1 MNDGWRRP
9 TPEGLG
15 EPDAWKGGTIMASD
29 VIQSVDR
36 ALEVLIYLYY
46 EGKETSITKIAN
58 DRGVYK
64 STVFRTLAT
73 LEARGFVKKNPETE
87 KYWLGSRLFT
97 LGKAVENKMGLQE
110 IIRPYARKL
119 YEAYHEVVNVSIL
132 ERNPGDVYRSVIILK
147 EESPNQVLTVNPPV
161 GSSSECHCSS
171 VGKCLLAFGSKIDL
185 SVYENVSLTAH
196 TAHTI
201 TSADALRAELA
212 KIRSDGYA
220 VDREELEMGLTCI
233 GAPILDRSG
242 VALAAIS
249 LSGPTSRM
257 LAGDLDERVEAVRRI
272 AREISNNF

>member
-58 DRGVYK
+58 DMGVYK

-132 ERNPGDVYRSVIILK
+132 ERNQGDV
-147 EESPNQVLTVNPPV
+147 
-161 GSSSECHCSS
+161 
-171 VGKCLLAFGSKIDL
+171 
-185 SVYENVSLTAH
+185 
-196 TAHTI
+196 
-201 TSADALRAELA
+201 
-212 KIRSDGYA
+212 
-220 VDREELEMGLTCI
+220 
-233 GAPILDRSG
+233 
-242 VALAAIS
+242 
-249 LSGPTSRM
+249 
-257 LAGDLDERVEAVRRI
+257 
-272 AREISNNF
+272 

>member
-1 MNDGWRRP
+1 M
-9 TPEGLG
+9 
-15 EPDAWKGGTIMASD
+15 SD
-29 VIQSVDR
+29 IIQSVDR
-36 ALEVLIYLYY
+36 ALEVMIYLYH
-46 EGKETSITKIAN
+46 EGKETSITKIAT
-58 DRGVYK
+58 DLGVYK
-64 STVFRTLAT
+64 STVYRTLVT
-73 LEARGFVKKNPETE
+73 LENRGFVRKNPETE
-87 KYWLGSRLFT
+87 RYWLGNRLFV
-97 LGKAVENKMGLQE
+97 LGKGVENRMGLPE
-110 IIRPYARKL
+110 IVRPYAKKL
-119 YEAYHEVVNVSIL
+119 YDAYCEVVNVSVL
-132 ERNPGDVYRSVIILK
+132 ERNPDDVYRSVIILK